1 MSTRHRLTTDQNHA
15 KLTTQTQWRIME
27 HDEMYFVVDGIAITL
42 DELGAA
48 VICNVNQ
55 DGTVDWNSFDLIDW
69 IELSPDQYQ
78 LYKAAVDFL
87 QTYSTHQA
95 YVK

>member
-1 MSTRHRLTTDQNHA
+1 
-15 KLTTQTQWRIME
+15 ME
-27 HDEMYFVVDGIAITL
+27 HDEMYFVVDGLAITL

-48 VICNVNQ
+48 VIGEVFP
-55 DGTVDWNSFDLIDW
+55 DGTVNRDSTELIDW

-78 LYKAAVDFL
+78 LYKDAVDFL
-87 QTYSTHQA
+87 QTHSTQSV

>member
-1 MSTRHRLTTDQNHA
+1 
-15 KLTTQTQWRIME
+15 ME

-42 DELGAA
+42 DEVGAA

-55 DGTVDWNSFDLIDW
+55 DGRVDWDSVDLIDW
-69 IELSPDQYQ
+69 FDLTPDQYQ
-78 LYKAAVDFL
+78 LYKATVDFL
-87 QTYSTHQA
+87 QTYSTHPA

>member
-1 MSTRHRLTTDQNHA
+1 
-15 KLTTQTQWRIME
+15 ME

-48 VICNVNQ
+48 VIGEVFP
-55 DGTVDWNSFDLIDW
+55 DGTVNRDSTELIDW
-69 IELSPDQYQ
+69 MELTPDQYQ
-78 LYKAAVDFL
+78 LYKDAVDFL
-87 QTYSTHQA
+87 QTYSTQSV